1 MTWYYKKKIK
11 KIIDSQSL
19 KIQHIKIKLKK
30 KSINKKKSKK
40 IKNQQ
45 IQVVKTR
52 ERDNPVEG

>member
-1 MTWYYKKKIK
+1 M
-11 KIIDSQSL
+11 
-19 KIQHIKIKLKK
+19 KL
-30 KSINKKKSKK
+30 KKKSKK

>member
-1 MTWYYKKKIK
+1 MTWYYKKKI
-11 KIIDSQSL
+11 IDSQSL
-19 KIQHIKIKLKK
+19 RIQHIIMKLKK

-52 ERDNPVEG
+52 ERDNPIEG